1 MAETRSAWGI
11 DIGQAGLK
19 AIKLRLG
26 EEGEKIRAV
35 AFDYIPHPKILSQPD
50 AIPEELIRQ
59 SVETFVG
66 RNKVK
71 NDLVA
76 ISVSGHTSMAK
87 FIKLPPVEPSKVSEI
102 VRYEAKQQIP
112 FDLDDVVWDYQTIGG
127 GVEESGFMLEA
138 EVGLFAMKRD
148 LVYQAMQP
156 FVEQKVEVELVQV
169 APLALYNYLSYDVLG
184 FRSVD
189 GGDPPDSEDHYIVL
203 DMGADNTTL
212 MVSNGR
218 NMWIRNVPYGGNHF
232 TRALTR
238 EMKLTFAKA
247 EHLKCNATKAPDPKA
262 VFQAMRPVFND
273 VVTEI
278 QRSIGYFGSVNRS
291 AKIKKVIGVGNGFK
305 MAGLQKFLQ
314 QNLQYEVQKLEDFQG
329 ISGEGVLSD
338 PLLVDNAMTFAVPY
352 GLALQT
358 LKQTRITTT
367 LLPPEIVVERTI
379 RKKKPWAVG
388 MAAGLLLTV
397 GVSTFLSANVLS
409 SVSEGRWG
417 DAHKAV
423 AQLDSTIS
431 SNKGA
436 YDSAKATH
444 ENNKKAIDELTAPL
458 QKKVLWLE
466 LIKAINDCLPRDV
479 GDEKDEKDITLKK
492 RLHIE
497 QFTHKRVADVKEWHT
512 ALVEGGKK
520 EEFHGDDAEVAPEGE
535 GYIVTLT
542 GYHLFNHTDRERIS
556 YKETGTNFVNNTI
569 IESLRQ
575 WKLDN
580 GDGTTT
586 PIGQMGISHPLL
598 VWHEDRKIM
607 YDPNARA
614 GSRGAAGGMMGDAG
628 YGGGE
633 GSYGSGMGAMGS
645 GMEGGRGM
653 GMGGGLSGGMGLGG
667 GAYGSGEGA
676 YGGGEG
682 AYGGGRQPGGTR
694 KAPLGPLDKLDE
706 EKEEAREITKT
717 LFVVQFSFVPVNEG
731 DRMDTPGEI
740 SGDGT
745 DPNSSE

>member
-1 MAETRSAWGI
+1 MADTRSAWGI

-26 EEGEKIRAV
+26 DEGEKIRAV

-71 NDLVA
+71 NDLIS

-87 FIKLPPVEPSKVSEI
+87 FIKLPPVEPSKVAEI

-148 LVYQAMQP
+148 LVYAAMRP
-156 FVEQKVEVELVQV
+156 FVEQKLEVELVQV

-184 FRSVD
+184 FRSID
-189 GGDPPDSEDHYIVL
+189 GGDPPDADDHYIVL

-358 LKQTRITTT
+358 LKQTRIKTT

-379 RKKKPWAVG
+379 RHKKPWAVG

-397 GVSTFLSANVLS
+397 GISTFLSANVLR
-409 SVSEGRWG
+409 SVDEGRWG
-417 DAHKAV
+417 NAHKAV
-423 AQLDSTIS
+423 AQLNSTMS
-431 SNKGA
+431 SNQTA
-436 YDSAKATH
+436 YDGAKANH
-444 ENNKKAIDELTAPL
+444 DANIKAIEELTAPL

-466 LIKAINDCLPRDV
+466 LMKAINDCLPRVV
-479 GDEKDEKDITLKK
+479 GDEQDITDITLKK
-492 RLHIE
+492 QLHIE
-497 QFTHKRVADVKEWHT
+497 QFSHMRVADVKEWHT
-512 ALVEGGKK
+512 ALVEGGKA
-520 EEFHGDDAEVAPEGE
+520 EDFLGNDAEVAPEGE
-535 GYIVTLT
+535 GYIVTVS
-542 GYHLFNHTDRERIS
+542 GYHNFNHQSKDKGPAWYKKIS
-556 YKETGTNFVNNTI
+556 FNFVNDTLVENM
-569 IESLRQ
+569 RQ
-575 WKLDN
+575 WRLDN
-580 GDGTTT
+580 GDGSNT
-586 PIGQMGISHPLL
+586 PIGQMGISHPVL
-598 VWHEDRKIM
+598 VWHEDVPWV
-607 YDPNARA
+607 YDPN
-614 GSRGAAGGMMGDAG
+614 SRQGDAN
-628 YGGGE
+628 
-633 GSYGSGMGAMGS
+633 GM
-645 GMEGGRGM
+645 GM
-653 GMGGGLSGGMGLGG
+653 GMGGGEGEYGGGNYGGGNYGGGMGGPGMGGPGLGGPGLGAGGLGG
-667 GAYGSGEGA
+667 GAYGGGEGA

-682 AYGGGRQPGGTR
+682 AYGGGGMGIGGR
-694 KAPLGPLDKLDE
+694 KPKLDPLDE
-706 EKEEAREITKT
+706 FSVEKEEAREITRT
-717 LFVVQFSFVPVNEG
+717 RFVVQFAFVPVNEV
-731 DRMDTPGEI
+731 DR
-740 SGDGT
+740 T
-745 DPNSSE
+745 DSPEESTEESNE